1 MFSESYS
8 NMQVFHNGHLD
19 QAIENQKIIRNNNLV
34 FMKKKAL
41 INGHKREMIYK
52 NPNYFRKTQ
61 KQLHF
66 SPYSIIVNKP
76 MVSKQGMPILPKDS
90 LILYREKNNKKVKS
104 KKNRKGSLK
113 KGNDKTKTKRKNH
126 KK

>member
-8 NMQVFHNGHLD
+8 NQQIFHNGHLD
-19 QAIENQKIIRNNNLV
+19 QAIENRKIIKNNDIV
-34 FMKKKAL
+34 FMKKKEL
-41 INGHKREMIYK
+41 MNGHKREMIYK

-61 KQLHF
+61 KQVRF
-66 SPYSIIVNKP
+66 SPYSILVNKP
-76 MVSKQGMPILPKDS
+76 MVSRQGMPNLPLDS
-90 LILYREKNNKKVKS
+90 LILYRENINKVKS

-113 KGNDKTKTKRKNH
+113 KRKDKTRTKRKNH

>member
-8 NMQVFHNGHLD
+8 NQQIFHNGHLD
-19 QAIENQKIIRNNNLV
+19 QAIENRKIIKNNDII
-34 FMKKKAL
+34 FMKKKEL
-41 INGHKREMIYK
+41 MNGHKREMIYK

-61 KQLHF
+61 KQVRF
-66 SPYSIIVNKP
+66 SPYSILVNKP
-76 MVSKQGMPILPKDS
+76 MVSRQGMTNLPLDS
-90 LILYREKNNKKVKS
+90 LILYRENINKVKS

-113 KGNDKTKTKRKNH
+113 KRKDKTRTKRKNH

>member
-8 NMQVFHNGHLD
+8 NQQIFHNGHLD
-19 QAIENQKIIRNNNLV
+19 QAIENRKIIKNNDIV
-34 FMKKKAL
+34 FMKKKEL
-41 INGHKREMIYK
+41 MNGHKREMIYK

-61 KQLHF
+61 KQVRF
-66 SPYSIIVNKP
+66 SPYSILVNKP
-76 MVSKQGMPILPKDS
+76 IVSRQGMLNLPLDS
-90 LILYREKNNKKVKS
+90 LILYRENINKVKS

-113 KGNDKTKTKRKNH
+113 KRKDKTRTKRKNH